1 MVVIAENIGYNDCFM
16 HSSVYYIVG
25 DAFKMIL
32 ICMFTSIFNSFSFV
46 DQSGVILVISCC
58 WYPSS
63 RHLPP
68 KLETPGNMLK
78 LGLLAN

>member
-46 DQSGVILVISCC
+46 DQSGVILVIF
-58 WYPSS
+58 
-63 RHLPP
+63 
-68 KLETPGNMLK
+68 MLLVSFFK
-78 LGLLAN
+78 TFAS